1 MFVMSSVEIPRRL
14 GLTPVL
20 ALADLGRGDAVQV
33 VAVDEV
39 AGADGLLEVVEEV
52 RAVLGLRVLQVV
64 PRPVIESTLSAR

>member
-33 VAVDEV
+33 VAVDEI